1 MPNNEE
7 LERHIGQHVKACLR
21 RGCKRTK
28 PAGQYVD
35 PINCTHIMSAEDQ
48 WRELFVLQF
57 NREPPNVFS
66 TRSRPQLHVIDSV
79 ESTREANVA
88 TDPPVQYTLDSR
100 DDSLV
105 DYTLTDSFF
114 DQAMEFGL
122 GLPPNN
128 MQPDSTPLDM
138 DEFLAQDPAQ
148 DLHDSNQTGAGAE
161 ATNVGETPVTN
172 ENEQPSA
179 PMQDVVASLQQQ
191 VLALESMI
199 SKHVNQDKDRLL
211 ALQEKVVQLEQKLFQ
226 SSERERQLEAT
237 LEVIFD
243 AFQASGAPQAQ
254 PNKPLWNLVKSHSSQ
269 VIGSITSNSKQNG
282 GDQGPMSS
290 NSFLSMSPS
299 LTFAT
304 TPKVSART
312 PPDSA
317 YGSVR

>member
-7 LERHIGQHVKACLR
+7 LERHIGQHVKACAR

-28 PAGQYVD
+28 PAGHYVD
-35 PINCTHIMSAEDQ
+35 PMNCIHIMSAEDQ

-57 NREPPNVFS
+57 HREPPNVFGVG
-66 TRSRPQLHVIDSV
+66 SRAQSHVIDSV
-79 ESTREANVA
+79 EPTREANVA
-88 TDPPVQYTLDSR
+88 TDPPVQYSLDSR
-100 DDSLV
+100 NDSLV
-105 DYTLTDSFF
+105 DYGLTDSFF
-114 DQAMEFGL
+114 EQAIEFDL

-128 MQPDSTPLDM
+128 MQPDTAPLDM
-138 DEFLAQDPAQ
+138 DEFLAQEPAQ
-148 DLHDSNQTGAGAE
+148 DLHNPNQTGAGAE
-161 ATNVGETPVTN
+161 AAEAVETPVVN

-191 VLALESMI
+191 VTALENMI
-199 SKHVNQDKDRLL
+199 STQTSKDKDRLF

-269 VIGSITSNSKQNG
+269 VIGSVTSNSGQNG
-282 GDQGPMSS
+282 GDQGTMSS
-290 NSFLSMSPS
+290 NSFMSMSPS

-304 TPKVSART
+304 ESKVSART